1 MLVSSQC
8 NRAAVSPPAPLLPV
22 FAPLLAVPRCVPAKR
37 PCRGNA
43 PALGTAPEPDLC
55 VYGNTERGMG
65 QTLPACLITEF
76 LPGIFAL
83 VIRHFPHFVN
93 NMIDLSHKRNY
104 YHQHGSD
111 CRGSD
116 RPKDTASLVLA
127 KLSFSS
133 WGLAETPGGMLRNWS
148 KEMKAKWM
156 IFVSLAEYSGCRL

>member
-93 NMIDLSHKRNY
+93 NMISVIRGITIINMGRIAGEVTDQKT
-104 YHQHGSD
+104 QHHWCLPS
-111 CRGSD
+111 S
-116 RPKDTASLVLA
+116 ASA
-127 KLSFSS
+127 PGAWQKLL
-133 WGLAETPGGMLRNWS
+133 GE
-148 KEMKAKWM
+148 
-156 IFVSLAEYSGCRL
+156 C